1 KVAGEEEKAAGEGEK
16 AAGEGEK
23 AAGEGEEAAGEG
35 EDQGAGEKAEGEGEK
50 AAGEGEK
57 AAGEG
62 GKAAGKGED
71 EGAGEKADEG
81 EKAAGEEF
89 GELEQFP
96 GAAGAGNPGQRM
108 HPFRRP
114 AFTPPQVQEL
124 ENIFQRIQYPDGSM
138 RKDLARRLGVTEN
151 RVQVWFKNR
160 RARWRRHQRASVF
173 RSMPYVDVGHSFMMS
188 PSVPPPVMLTHDH
201 EGRYLLLQPAPMLP
215 PIMPPAYPPLFMP
228 PMP

>member
-1 KVAGEEEKAAGEGEK
+1 
-16 AAGEGEK
+16 
-23 AAGEGEEAAGEG
+23 
-35 EDQGAGEKAEGEGEK
+35 
-50 AAGEGEK
+50 
-57 AAGEG
+57 
-62 GKAAGKGED
+62 
-71 EGAGEKADEG
+71 
-81 EKAAGEEF
+81 
-89 GELEQFP
+89 
-96 GAAGAGNPGQRM
+96 
-108 HPFRRP
+108 
-114 AFTPPQVQEL
+114 
-124 ENIFQRIQYPDGSM
+124 M

-228 PMP
+228 PMPMLSLPSVSPPRDTVWFFVISSPSVAPFF